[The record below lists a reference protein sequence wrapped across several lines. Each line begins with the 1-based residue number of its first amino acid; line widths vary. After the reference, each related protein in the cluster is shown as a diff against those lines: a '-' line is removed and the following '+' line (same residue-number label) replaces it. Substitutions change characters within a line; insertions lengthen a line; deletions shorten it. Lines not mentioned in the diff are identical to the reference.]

1 MVAYLLKSFRSV
13 KGLGACAWLF
23 CVLEYELAW
32 FESLIRITMNLEE
45 TKVFNYLQWFVIL
58 LQAV

>member
-1 MVAYLLKSFRSV
+1 MVAYLLKSFRPV

-23 CVLEYELAW
+23 CIFEYELAW
-32 FESLIRITMNLEE
+32 FESLFRITMNLEE